1 MYRVLVLSACLLM
14 PKLGHTA
21 IHQWLDKQGN
31 AHYSQIPSGDKSISL
46 KGKH

>member
-1 MYRVLVLSACLLM
+1 MCRVLVLSACLLM

-21 IHQWLDKQGN
+21 IRQWLDKQGN
-31 AHYSQIPSGDKSISL
+31 SHPPGDKSISL